1 MQTEGDTFPIGI
13 LDEVDYKETRLQL
26 APGDTLV
33 FYTDGIVEATNEQG
47 EMFGFERLLGLVQEA
62 RSTNADR
69 LLKEILEKVSAF
81 VGAAPQ
87 HDDLTAIAVSV
98 SG

>member
-1 MQTEGDTFPIGI
+1 
-13 LDEVDYKETRLQL
+13 
-26 APGDTLV
+26 
-33 FYTDGIVEATNEQG
+33 VEATNESG
-47 EMFGFERLLGLVQEA
+47 EIFGFERLLGLVQEA

-81 VGAAPQ
+81 VGAAAQ
-87 HDDLTAIAVSV
+87 HEGLTAIAVSV